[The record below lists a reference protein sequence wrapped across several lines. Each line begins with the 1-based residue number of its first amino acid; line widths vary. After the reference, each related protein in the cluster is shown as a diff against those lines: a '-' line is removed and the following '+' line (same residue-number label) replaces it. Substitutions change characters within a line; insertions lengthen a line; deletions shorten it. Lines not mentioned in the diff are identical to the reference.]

1 MKKIL
6 AAAVLLFAGMTSTFA
21 ADRERPTTVDKLPAA
36 AQQFLKTYFNGLQVA
51 YAVEDPGIFGSEYEV
66 VYTDRTQVDFENN
79 GEWSSVER
87 KYEAVPEAIVPEQIR
102 KYFAQ
107 ISLPNAFIAKIDRN
121 KYAWEVELSD
131 GTEVKFDREFRVI
144 EIDD

>member
-1 MKKIL
+1 MKKFL
-6 AAAVLLFAGMTSTFA
+6 AAAVLLFTGMTSTFA

-36 AQQFLKTYFNGLQVA
+36 AQQFLKTHFNALQVA

-66 VYTDRTQVDFENN
+66 VYTDRTQVDFESN

-102 KYFAQ
+102 RYFAQ
-107 ISLPNAFIAKIDRN
+107 INLPNAYIAKIERN
-121 KYAWEVELSD
+121 KYTWEVELSD
-131 GTEVKFDREFRVI
+131 GTEVKFDREFRAI

>member
-6 AAAVLLFAGMTSTFA
+6 AAAILLFAGMTTTSA

-36 AQQFLKTYFNGLQVA
+36 AQQFLKTHFNGLQVA
-51 YAVEDPGIFGSEYEV
+51 YAVEDPGFFGSEYEV
-66 VYTDRTQVDFENN
+66 VYTDRTQVDFESN

-87 KYEAVPEAIVPEQIR
+87 KYEPVPEAIIPEEIR

-107 ISLPNAFIAKIDRN
+107 ISLPNAYIAKIDRD

-131 GTEVKFDREFRVI
+131 GTEVKFDRQFRVI